1 MALGCDKFEGQAH
14 NILGAMYLDRGNA
27 DLAEEHM
34 DAATAAGQD
43 IVFGYRDL
51 GAIYEHAGRHADA
64 ARAYLKAL
72 KEEPGKVYPL
82 QKLLENAGK
91 TLFE

>member
-1 MALGCDKFEGQAH
+1 
-14 NILGAMYLDRGNA
+14 
-27 DLAEEHM
+27 M
-34 DAATAAGQD
+34 DAATAAGLD
-43 IVFGYRDL
+43 VVFGYRDL
-51 GAIYEHAGRHADA
+51 GAAYEHAGRHADA

-72 KEEPGKVYPL
+72 KEEPGKAYPL